1 MRKKGKK
8 KIDELKNYLR
18 NLKKIYYYARQQKK
32 IFLGYVI
39 SKVFL
44 AGLGIVSPLLM
55 AKELTFLTDGLL
67 DQLLKVALMIFVV
80 DILTSIGYYLSA
92 KLDWKFILE
101 ILKSIQLDMAREMLR
116 VETSEVD
123 KKSSGFF
130 IERMTK
136 DSSNIVRA
144 IPSITTDVTS
154 IISSIGIMGA
164 IFIISKIFFFYYLF
178 YMVVIF
184 ILENK
189 RTTKRNT
196 IDKRYRKCS
205 EATTGFIGE
214 LVRGIR
220 DIKVLNAEA
229 SFKREMDDRITMM
242 NNVQYEMDNVSRK
255 YQLVSRCIKEVLSV
269 VLVLLAIYSIKNNFI
284 SIANFIIIYMYKG
297 KVLSL
302 INNVAYFLESFKE
315 LNLSCNRV
323 FEIIDDTVINKE
335 NFGTEHLAK
344 VNGDFE
350 FRNVYFGYDEKKMV
364 LKGLNFKIK
373 HNKTVSFVGKSGS
386 GKSTIFNL
394 LARLYPVLGG
404 QILIDGHDIK
414 NLDCDT
420 IRGNISIITQNPYIF
435 NMSIRQNLTIVK
447 RDLTEDEMIEACKLA
462 CLHDYIMSLPDGY
475 DTLVGEGGLTLSGGQ
490 KQRLAIARAFVQK
503 TQIILFDEATS
514 ALDNETQENIQK
526 AINNLKNHYT
536 VLIIA
541 HRLST
546 VIDSDQIF
554 LVEDGQ
560 ITASG
565 THEELVT
572 NNKTYKNL
580 YNKELKS

>member
-67 DQLLKVALMIFVV
+67 DQLLKVALMIFVL

-136 DSSNIVRA
+136 DSSNIVRD

-323 FEIIDDTVINKE
+323 FEILDDTVIKKE

-373 HNKTVSFVGKSGS
+373 HNQTVSFVGKSGS

-394 LARLYPVLGG
+394 LARLYPVLEG